1 MKMKIITIL
10 AFLAL
15 TATHSRGQST
25 NVTAKAGSEIIHTIR
40 KEKLDLILPSA
51 MRENNVDMWIHAIRP
66 GNPDPLAKEFGSA
79 SGFLIFT
86 DRGGDRIERAVFGGG
101 HPDFFDIFG
110 SREVSMA
117 INGYDYGNLPSDI
130 YDEITEFVAE
140 RNPRTIAVN
149 TSEWLGIADGIS
161 HTQYLLLEKILGPE
175 YSSRIVSAEH
185 LITDFRDR
193 RVMSEINAFSH
204 ALELQRD
211 LLERSLSDEVITP
224 GKTTLGEVGWWL
236 QEEIHKKDLTNGY
249 PTWISIPR
257 VLYSANGER
266 KALPDVRWWIHRED
280 YVIQPGDLIAFDHNV
295 SYLDY
300 FKTDYKRY
308 CYVMQEGET
317 EVPEF
322 IQSFFDRAIDARA
335 ILRANV
341 KAGRTVK
348 ETLDAMVKA
357 MEEEGYV
364 YTPFID
370 IGTEDYKM
378 VQKALGN
385 SDKWGF
391 SIDFHSLGIN
401 TGSLVTVGPSVA
413 PFRKDRWPLTIHEN
427 HMFAFEY
434 MIHTNIPQRP
444 GFPLCI
450 NIEGDHIVTSKGV
463 EWLHPPV
470 ENLLIIR

>member
-1 MKMKIITIL
+1 MRTI
-10 AFLAL
+10 FINIVAL
-15 TATHSRGQST
+15 LIGTVGFSIAQSSNVSSR
-25 NVTAKAGSEIIHTIR
+25 AGSEIIHTIR

-51 MRENNVDMWIHAIRP
+51 MRENNIDMWIHVIRP

-79 SGFLIFT
+79 SGYLIFT
-86 DRGGDRIERAVFGGG
+86 DRGGDRIERAVFGSG

-117 INGYDYGNLPSDI
+117 INGYNYGNLPPGV

-140 RNPRTIAVN
+140 RNPQTIAVN

-161 HTQYLLLEKILGPE
+161 HSQYLKLEKILGAK
-175 YSSRIVSAEH
+175 YSSRIVSAEY
-185 LITDFRDR
+185 LITDFRDQ

-204 ALELQRD
+204 ALEMQRQ
-211 LLERSLSDEVITP
+211 LLERSLSPEVITP
-224 GKTTLGEVGWWL
+224 GKTSLGEVGWWL
-236 QEEIHKKDLTNGY
+236 QEEIHKKDLADGY
-249 PTWISIPR
+249 PTWVSIPR

-266 KALPDVRWWIHRED
+266 KADPDVRWFIHHED

-308 CYVMQEGET
+308 CYVMKEGET

-322 IQSFFDRAIDARA
+322 IQSFFDRAVDARE
-335 ILRANV
+335 IIRANIKV
-341 KAGRTVK
+341 GMTAK
-348 ETLDAMVKA
+348 ETLDAIVAA
-357 MEEEGYV
+357 MEAEGYV

-378 VQKALGN
+378 VQKVLGKTDN
-385 SDKWGF
+385 WGF
-391 SIDFHSLGIN
+391 SIDLHSLGIN

-413 PFRKDRWPLTIHEN
+413 PFRKDRWPLTIKEN
-427 HMFAFEY
+427 HFFAFEY
-434 MIHTNIPQRP
+434 MIHTNIDERP
-444 GFPLCI
+444 GYPLCI
-450 NIEGDHIVTSKGV
+450 NIEDDYIVTSMGV
-463 EWLHPPV
+463 EPLHPPA
-470 ENLLIIR
+470 EKLLIIR